1 MSMKSVLFVCTG
13 NTCRSPMAEALLRKA
28 VGDNSGLKIGSAG
41 VGAMIG
47 QPASRETL
55 DIVKSKIDQSIKI
68 EVEVETFEIVFYY
81 QLFAH
86 VLKFTYVFNV
96 CKELLHSVLFAGLKL
111 VNQIQVCILRI
122 HKHFCVNKWV
132 SLQLHLFLE
141 LDDFSNRAVEFN
153 HEVECIVLILHACQ
167 RNRT

>member
-55 DIVKSKIDQSIKI
+55 DIVKSKKASLSGFSSRLVDEDLLSSSDLIIAMTNSHAAMVKDYFPKCADSVCLLCDFINEDEGLVGADLPDPIGMGSRAYQEVATVIELALPSII
-68 EVEVETFEIVFYY
+68 SR
-81 QLFAH
+81 LD
-86 VLKFTYVFNV
+86 
-96 CKELLHSVLFAGLKL
+96 KE
-111 VNQIQVCILRI
+111 
-122 HKHFCVNKWV
+122 
-132 SLQLHLFLE
+132 
-141 LDDFSNRAVEFN
+141 FS
-153 HEVECIVLILHACQ
+153 
-167 RNRT
+167 